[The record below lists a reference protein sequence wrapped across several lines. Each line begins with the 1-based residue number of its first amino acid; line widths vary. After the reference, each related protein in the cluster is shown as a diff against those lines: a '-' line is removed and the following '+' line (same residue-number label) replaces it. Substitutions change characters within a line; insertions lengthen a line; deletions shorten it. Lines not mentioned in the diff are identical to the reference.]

1 MHVWHCL
8 KSYKAWVGLKCNTVE
23 MFLPQVFII
32 VVVIISTL
40 SLSEHRAAKILVPKA
55 SLVHYKTK
63 SKDDLKVKTHF

>member
-1 MHVWHCL
+1 
-8 KSYKAWVGLKCNTVE
+8 